1 MKNYTISAWIIATTL
16 TVTNFFMASLKT
28 PQAWDSAF
36 ERSFFQA
43 AAILC
48 FWVAVSITTDD

>member
-1 MKNYTISAWIIATTL
+1 MRVRSTAAWITAVTL
-16 TVTNFFMASLKT
+16 TASNYVMASLKT

-43 AAILC
+43 VAILC
-48 FWVAVSITTDD
+48 FWLAVSIVDD